1 VEGVVARGLRRAASR
16 RALVASAGT
25 LPDNVRAA
33 CIFGEMGAPS
43 REEMAF
49 ISGVLLIDDVPF
61 TP

>member
-1 VEGVVARGLRRAASR
+1 VEGVVARGLRRAVSR
-16 RALVASAGT
+16 RALVAST
-25 LPDNVRAA
+25 DNVRAA

-61 TP
+61 TF